1 MGALAFWQEE
11 SSMLAH
17 YLRLIAFAFGLLIG
31 VQVPG
36 FVDQYVKRVSAHQ
49 IEVSRNFVGFQETA
63 NQYFGG
69 NVEALIAHHAA
80 SEDAPFRDEA
90 RTIQAMY
97 QRLKDFNAELAALQG
112 PLLKQIF
119 HVALRPN
126 REIFSE
132 TRVAYSYTVPLN
144 LPAIATGII
153 LAVVLAALVEALL
166 VGAVRLLRPRRQRF
180 TITQPPH

>member
-1 MGALAFWQEE
+1 
-11 SSMLAH
+11 MLAN

-49 IEVSRNFVGFQETA
+49 IEVSRNFAGFQETA

-90 RTIQAMY
+90 RTIQGMY
-97 QRLKDFNAELAALQG
+97 VRLKEFTAELAALQG
-112 PLLKQIF
+112 PLIKQIF

-126 REIFSE
+126 REIFGE
-132 TRVAYSYTVPLN
+132 TRAEYSYTVPLS

-153 LAVVLAALVEALL
+153 LAVALAALIEALL
-166 VGAVRLLRPRRQRF
+166 VGALRLLRPRRHAF
-180 TITQPPH
+180 PLTHPPR

>member
-1 MGALAFWQEE
+1 
-11 SSMLAH
+11 MLAN

-49 IEVSRNFVGFQETA
+49 IEVSRNFAGFQDTA

-80 SEDAPFRDEA
+80 SDDPPFRDEGH
-90 RTIQAMY
+90 TIQAMY
-97 QRLKDFNAELAALQG
+97 QRLKDFTAELAALQG
-112 PLLKQIF
+112 SLIRQIF

-132 TRVAYSYTVPLN
+132 TRTEYSYTVPLN

-153 LAVVLAALVEALL
+153 IAVVLAALVEALL
-166 VGAVRLLRPRRQRF
+166 LGLLRLLRPRRRG
-180 TITQPPH
+180 TPLAHSVR